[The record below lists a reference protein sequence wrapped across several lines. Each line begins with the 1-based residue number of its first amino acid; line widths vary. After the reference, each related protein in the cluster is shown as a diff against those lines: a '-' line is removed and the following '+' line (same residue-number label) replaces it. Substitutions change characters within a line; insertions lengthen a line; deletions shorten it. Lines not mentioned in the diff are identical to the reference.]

1 MGRPRSEF
9 LSAFGTALEIW
20 KKIVEAVMSAGG
32 NDDDLRRLLSN
43 PDQVAQIAQLI
54 VKPSST
60 TLESYPISVDYN
72 LSLVDMVAAG
82 KYDWINPE
90 ITAKHFPIKGKG
102 TVETERV
109 LVHLNRQATPK
120 QVEEHLAAQDL
131 EPARIEHLLAFGAAN
146 PELQR
151 EFPII
156 ALGSSWVRPDGDRD
170 VPCLGRY
177 GSERA
182 LRLIWDDP
190 DDLWRESCRFLALR
204 KNQPSGS

>member
-1 MGRPRSEF
+1 MGRPKSEF

-43 PDQVAQIAQLI
+43 PDQVAQIAQMI
-54 VKPSST
+54 VRSSST
-60 TLESYPISVDYN
+60 SLESYPITIDYDQ
-72 LSLVDMVAAG
+72 SLADMVAAG
-82 KYDWINPE
+82 KYDWINPD

-109 LVHLNRQATPK
+109 LVHLNRQATTK

-156 ALGSSWVRPDGDRD
+156 ALGSSWVRPYGFRD
-170 VPCLGRY
+170 VPFLVRD
-177 GSERA
+177 GSERD
-182 LRLIWDDP
+182 LLLSWDAP
-190 DDLWRESCRFLALR
+190 GYLWPESCRFLALR